1 MINTS
6 RDYLARVRPHPSK
19 ASVIRL
25 VLSVSIAT
33 LLWGWISTVD
43 DPEDTIV
50 FANVPIE
57 VPALSGNRDV
67 VTEPQQATVTVT
79 APRSVVNDIR
89 RSEVIATLDLS
100 RISEAGTYNVPVEA
114 SVNHDVRGISVEPRE
129 VPIIVQET
137 ISEIKPLEFLTPDL
151 EGGTRELG
159 QLQPDV
165 TEVTLTGSSS
175 VMETIDRVIVP
186 IDIGERTS
194 SFTGEFTAIAE
205 SSDGVQV
212 NGVTIQPGEISVR
225 VPIST
230 RGKSVPVLVNVVGEP
245 AAGFE
250 EVYRAANPP
259 IVLID
264 GPADVLA
271 QIPFVTTAP
280 IDIEGQ
286 TASAQLTVP
295 ITGLPDGVSVLVPGS
310 AEVTTV
316 VQVSARGR
324 RIVLED
330 QPVTIVGVPPE
341 FTASITPAS
350 VDVELLTEAGI
361 ENRATPESVTVIIDV
376 SGLPRGVHQARP
388 SVVLPPNTEWLSV
401 DPDQVSVRIT
411 DAVAT
416 PPPADSQDQ
425 VQGTPSPSEGR

>member
-1 MINTS
+1 MITTS
-6 RDYLARVRPHPSK
+6 KDYLARVRPHPSK

-25 VLSVSIAT
+25 LLSLSIAT
-33 LLWGWISTVD
+33 LLWGWISTVE

-50 FANVPIE
+50 FTNVPIE

-79 APRSVVNDIR
+79 ALRSVVNDIR
-89 RSEVIATLDLS
+89 WSEVIATLDLS
-100 RISEAGTYNVPVEA
+100 QISQSGTYNVPVDA
-114 SVNHDVRGISVEPRE
+114 TVDHDVRRISVDPRE

-137 ISEIKPLEFLTPDL
+137 ISEIKPLEFVSPDL
-151 EGGTRELG
+151 ENGTRELG
-159 QLQPDV
+159 QLQPEV

-194 SFTGEFTAIAE
+194 SFTGEFAAIAE
-205 SSDGVQV
+205 TSDGVQV

-230 RGKSVPVLVNVVGEP
+230 RGKSVPVLVSVVGEP

-259 IVLID
+259 MILID
-264 GPADVLA
+264 GPADALA
-271 QIPFVTTAP
+271 QVPFVTTAS

-286 TASAQLTVP
+286 TASAQLPVP
-295 ITGLPDGVSVLVPGS
+295 LTGLPDGVSVLEPESG
-310 AEVTTV
+310 EVTAV
-316 VQVSARGR
+316 VQISARGR

-330 QPVTIVGVPPE
+330 QPIIIVGVPAE
-341 FTASITPAS
+341 FNASVTPAS
-350 VDVELLTEAGI
+350 VDVELLTDAGT
-361 ENRATPESVTVIIDV
+361 ENRAPPGSVSVIIDV
-376 SGLPRGVHQARP
+376 AGLPRGVHQARP

-401 DPDQVSVRIT
+401 DPDQVSVQIT
-411 DAVAT
+411 DAAASPPRSGSDDQELGT
-416 PPPADSQDQ
+416 PIPPAS
-425 VQGTPSPSEGR
+425 S